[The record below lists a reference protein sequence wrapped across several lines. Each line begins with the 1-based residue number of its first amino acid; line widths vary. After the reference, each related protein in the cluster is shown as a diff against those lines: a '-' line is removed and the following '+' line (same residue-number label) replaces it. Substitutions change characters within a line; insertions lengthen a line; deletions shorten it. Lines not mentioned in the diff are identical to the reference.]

1 VRLASLLCLAIA
13 PCACC
18 AGQPPDLQKEDL
30 RAVQDALKKRDA
42 SLDWFSVV
50 AKQVVDAA
58 YSLMVVEAAPTE
70 LRPGIPQQRVPVYA
84 LRQIGIFVVSG
95 VANQVRLVLDT
106 YPLRSTGAYPTLEQ
120 PTTHVAYAHFYSD
133 YGYYEGSIKYIYDL
147 ESPRPPLK
155 IRYGILA
162 LTSSERRNGKLRYT
176 ASFGRNGEVYEGW
189 TERHAMIVI
198 EPRAGGAPPAYTIT
212 DAPAPP
218 DYALEPAPLATADGQ
233 SVIVENK
240 TPPGQPHQS
249 SGIDVIG
256 KSATKQYYPAPIP
269 TMALYRK
276 VFPDKQAPGEIE
288 DDIGPFVLD
297 RNKIWFASTFY
308 DSEGVSGVGAIG
320 SFDISTRKYD
330 MRYLPEIAPWSGS
343 AILLD
348 GGNLWIGLMRRPEG
362 AEYGAGLLR
371 YNITSGAVAKY
382 PVPDYIHTIDR
393 LGDTVYCGTSHGL
406 YTVRGNKVTQF
417 RFEPDDKGKLIMVPR
432 EARQPSVPL
441 R

>member
-1 VRLASLLCLAIA
+1 MRLASLLCLAIA